1 MITAQQITVTLKDD
15 GVHKIH
21 AIARMPAEIRA
32 HIDRDRRPKQNGAAQ
47 AWLADL
53 EGEVRKSML
62 GFIYGEVW
70 TQAQA
75 LARATME
82 LEATIP
88 GLTDDQKKQFGQLR
102 DACGW
107 FMAVGTSKAVQ
118 AGAVP
123 VEESRII
130 KP

>member
-1 MITAQQITVTLKDD
+1 MITAQHITVTLKDD
-15 GVHKIH
+15 GVHNIH

-47 AWLADL
+47 AFLATL

-70 TQAQA
+70 TQARA
-75 LARATME
+75 LAQAVTS
-82 LEATIP
+82 LEVGIS
-88 GLTDDQKKQFGQLR
+88 GLTDAQKQEFNELR
-102 DACGW
+102 NACMW
-107 FMAVGTSKAVQ
+107 FMAVGTSKAVE
-118 AGAVP
+118 AEVKP
-123 VEESRII
+123 VEQSRII